1 MTQDAAEAMSVT
13 GAPSLERLADV
24 VRRGLQLDVATPVEL
39 TEITEFSN
47 INYVYR
53 VEIPGRSLYLK
64 VVPERAKRFPA
75 RLPRERVFSEAEG
88 LRRFRT
94 LAEGAILIPEVLFV
108 DSEVM
113 ALMMSDVGEGRE
125 VLFSVIQE
133 RFELLTEQAD
143 ALGRALGAIHSGTRG
158 TGTLRPAHEEALL
171 RRVVFEGLLAPGARQ
186 VFPELW
192 DEVSAEMQAHNQ
204 CLIHAD
210 LWSKNLLVR
219 AGDPLAVVDFEGVC
233 YGDPAFDLATLIAV
247 ALLPAM
253 ERPILLPEALAFIS
267 GFLQSWTT
275 ACGSQSWADEAQPR
289 AFRATATFLAS
300 RGFGP
305 FAYTLS
311 EAARERIARLAHSL
325 ASEPPTDLDAFR
337 SRVVNHTYSVTR
349 PTGASTVTGNTT
361 KTE

>member
-1 MTQDAAEAMSVT
+1 MTQDAVGATSEN
-13 GAPSLERLADV
+13 GAPSPERLVDV
-24 VRRGLQLDVATPVEL
+24 VRHGLQLDSSTPVEL
-39 TEITEFSN
+39 YEISEFSN

-53 VEIPGRSLYLK
+53 VKIPGRSLYLK

-88 LRRFRT
+88 LRRFRA
-94 LAEGAILIPEVLFV
+94 LAAGRILIPEVLFV
-108 DSEVM
+108 DSEEM
-113 ALMMSDVGEGRE
+113 ALMMSDVGEGRQ

-143 ALGRALGAIHSGTRG
+143 ALGYALGAIHSGTRG
-158 TGTLRPAHEEALL
+158 AGTIRPAQEEALL

-192 DEVSAEMQAHNQ
+192 DEVSAEMQAYNQ

-233 YGDPAFDLATLIAV
+233 YGDPAFDLATLTAV

-253 ERPILLPEALAFIS
+253 ERPILLQDALAFIS
-267 GFLQSWTT
+267 RLLRGWAT
-275 ACGSQSWADEAQPR
+275 AGGAESWAAEVLPR
-289 AFRATATFLAS
+289 TFRATATFLAS

-305 FAYTLS
+305 FAYSLS
-311 EAARERIARLAHSL
+311 DAGRESLSCLARSL
-325 ASEPPTDLDAFR
+325 AAEPPTELEAFR
-337 SRVVNHTYSVTR
+337 ACVLQHADAVAR
-349 PTGASTVTGNTT
+349 PTGLA
-361 KTE
+361 

>member
-1 MTQDAAEAMSVT
+1 MNQDAAGAMSET
-13 GAPSLERLADV
+13 GAPSLERLADI
-24 VRRGLQLDVATPVEL
+24 VRRGLQLEGSTPVDL
-39 TEITEFSN
+39 SEINEFSN

-88 LRRFRT
+88 LRRFRA
-94 LAEGAILIPEVLFV
+94 LAGGAILIPEVLFV
-108 DSEVM
+108 DSEEM
-113 ALMMSDVGEGRE
+113 ALMMSDVGEGRQ

-158 TGTLRPAHEEALL
+158 AGTMRPAEEEALL

-219 AGDPLAVVDFEGVC
+219 AGEPVAVVDFEGVC

-267 GFLQSWTT
+267 TFLQAWAM
-275 ACGSQSWADEAQPR
+275 ACGAQFRAGEVQPR

-305 FAYTLS
+305 FAYSLS
-311 EAARERIARLAHSL
+311 EAASERIARLSRSL
-325 ASEPPTDLDAFR
+325 AEEPPTEFEAFR
-337 SRVVNHTYSVTR
+337 SRVVHHTYSVTR
-349 PTGASTVTGNTT
+349 PTGAAETGNTT
-361 KTE
+361 KAE